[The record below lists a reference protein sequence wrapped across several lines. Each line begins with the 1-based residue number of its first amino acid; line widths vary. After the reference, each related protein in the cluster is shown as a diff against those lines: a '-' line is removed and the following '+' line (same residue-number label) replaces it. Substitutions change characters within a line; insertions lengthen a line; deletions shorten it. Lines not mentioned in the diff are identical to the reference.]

1 MKTRNKFWLIVVAVA
16 VVAAAG
22 YYWFA
27 GKEADKVTYR
37 YDKIDRGDIVV
48 SISATG
54 TLNAVTTVE
63 VGSQVSGTIAKL
75 YADFNSVVKE
85 GQLLAQLDPTF
96 LQASVAQERANVGGA
111 RAQVNQSD
119 RNFKRTK
126 ELFDKG
132 MVSQAD
138 LDVATTDVEAS
149 AAKLLQAEASR
160 DRAEVNLKYATIRAP
175 ISGVVISR
183 DVDVGQTVAASL
195 QAPKLFGIA
204 NDLSK
209 MRVTAS
215 VDEADIGQVKDGQKV
230 SFRVDSYPDVDF
242 FGAVSQIRLA
252 PVITQNVVTYNV
264 IIDVDNP
271 EQKLMPGMTAT
282 CSIEV
287 AKRENVLRVP
297 LQALRFTPANWTA
310 EKTPPATTP
319 TASSGGAQATPER
332 PATDSARRQMGDR
345 PGDSGSRRQ
354 WADSSRMRR
363 QGRDSLGMRRQWG
376 DSGRMRRYLADSA
389 DGRRQFGDSA
399 RQVGE
404 RRNQSGSGPA
414 GGMASPG
421 TRGRLWL
428 FENDKLKQV
437 PVLRGIQNQRYAELI
452 ECSLS
457 EGDSIIVGTNGV
469 TTASSTPQ
477 GQNPF
482 IPRMPGGGGGGRGGG
497 H

>member
-1 MKTRNKFWLIVVAVA
+1 MKRRNRFWWIVGAVAIVAVA
-16 VVAAAG
+16 G
-22 YYWFA
+22 YFWLA
-27 GKEADKVTYR
+27 GKDADKVSYR
-37 YDKIDRGDIVV
+37 FDKIDRGDIVV
-48 SISATG
+48 AISATG

-75 YADFNSVVKE
+75 YVDFNSVVKE

-138 LDVATTDVEAS
+138 LDVATTEVES
-149 AAKLLQAEASR
+149 AAARLLQAEASC

-195 QAPKLFGIA
+195 QAPKLFSIA

-209 MRVTAS
+209 MQVTAS
-215 VDEADIGQVKDGQKV
+215 VDEADIGQVSTGQSV
-230 SFRVDSYPDVDF
+230 SFRVDAFPEVDF
-242 FGAVSQIRLA
+242 YGTVSQIRLA
-252 PVITQNVVTYNV
+252 PVISQNVVTYNV
-264 IIDVDNP
+264 IIEVDNP

-297 LQALRFTPANWTA
+297 LAALRFTPANGTP
-310 EKTPPATTP
+310 EKMSPA
-319 TASSGGAQATPER
+319 ASTGGPQAAPER
-332 PATDSARRQMGDR
+332 PSMDSVHRQMGDR
-345 PGDSGSRRQ
+345 FSGEGRPHRQWGDSSRMRRPRG
-354 WADSSRMRR
+354 DSSRMRR
-363 QGRDSLGMRRQWG
+363 QW
-376 DSGRMRRYLADSA
+376 
-389 DGRRQFGDSA
+389 GDSA
-399 RQVGE
+399 RQFGDHA
-404 RRNQSGSGPA
+404 NQRPSEQSAMPKA
-414 GGMASPG
+414 LVS
-421 TRGRLWL
+421 RGRIWVM
-428 FENDKLKQV
+428 ENGQLK
-437 PVLRGIQNQRYAELI
+437 PVTVVRGIQNQRYAELI
-452 ECSLS
+452 ECPIN
-457 EGDSIIVGTNGV
+457 EGDSIIIGTNGV
-469 TTASSTPQ
+469 SATTSAPQ

-482 IPRMPGGGGGGRGGG
+482 MPRMPGGPGGGQRGGR
-497 H
+497 